1 MIKTKNSLKKF
12 VNINSYEDNKLITA
26 KISNELEKQD
36 IFNIK
41 MNIKTKC

>member
-26 KISNELEKQD
+26 KINNE
-36 IFNIK
+36 I
-41 MNIKTKC
+41 